1 MRRDPKGLCNIPV
14 LDMLREMILKFGIK
28 IKNGI
33 RITQASSRCVSS
45 ELGNRFCYLDCT
57 PPLLFDGL
65 CLLSKFLY
73 KLHLSSLCV
82 NCNPFLLSNF
92 STPFQDLLLSL
103 KSLIQTNLHLS
114 NVRLDGPDLT
124 THLIVACPLRL
135 LSLVTIG
142 LIVTVRV
149 NLTNRN
155 RRNFVALRV
164 LRSPLLVVLAI
175 GWTIQVLSG
184 VTDTQIDHAR

>member
-1 MRRDPKGLCNIPV
+1 MRRDSHGLCNIPV

-28 IKNGI
+28 VKNGI
-33 RITQASSRCVSS
+33 RITQAGSRCLSS
-45 ELGNRFCYLDCT
+45 ELGDRFCYLDCT
-57 PPLLFDGL
+57 PLLLFDGL

-103 KSLIQTNLHLS
+103 KGLIQTNLHLS
-114 NVRLDGPDLT
+114 NVRLDGPDLAA
-124 THLIVACPLRL
+124 HLIAASPLCL

-142 LIVTVRV
+142 L
-149 NLTNRN
+149 
-155 RRNFVALRV
+155 
-164 LRSPLLVVLAI
+164 
-175 GWTIQVLSG
+175 
-184 VTDTQIDHAR
+184 